1 MIRKTAAK
9 ATKTPAV
16 MSMVTELGRCGIRT
30 NPINTAPATLP
41 SVLMAVSR
49 PMLVPTFFTDWVS
62 MRTRN
67 GPVIASNANGTRNKN
82 AEDSSAAHS
91 RGNLMSLRQS
101 GLTIGTVA
109 HR

>member
-1 MIRKTAAK
+1 M
-9 ATKTPAV
+9 
-16 MSMVTELGRCGIRT
+16 RT
-30 NPINTAPATLP
+30 NPISSAPATLP

-49 PMLVPTFFTDWVS
+49 PMLVPIVLTDCVS

-67 GPVIASNANGTRNKN
+67 GPVIANKANGTRNKN
-82 AEDSSAAHS
+82 AEASNAAHS
-91 RGNLMSLRQS
+91 SGNLMSLRQS